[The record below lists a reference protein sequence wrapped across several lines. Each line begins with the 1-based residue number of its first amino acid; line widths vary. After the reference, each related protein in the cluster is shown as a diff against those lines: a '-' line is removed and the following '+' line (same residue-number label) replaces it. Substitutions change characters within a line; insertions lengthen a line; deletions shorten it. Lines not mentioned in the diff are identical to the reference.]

1 MNEEILRSVTIN
13 SHSSIRIAAPG
24 CPVIYVDP
32 FHLSAE
38 PHDAD
43 IILVTHP
50 HFDHFSPDD
59 IERVRNDDTVFVM
72 PMAMFLTE
80 DGTIRTAL
88 DRLAFSDVFGMEPN
102 KAIEL
107 MGVLI
112 ESVPSYN
119 VNKPNHLREFGWIG
133 YLLTVGDTHIYVAGD
148 TDIND
153 DVKAV
158 RCDIALIPAGGTY
171 TTDAKEAAELV
182 NAIGPEAAIP
192 THYGDIVGTDE
203 CFDVFRA
210 NVDPAI
216 RVERRITPKNEF

>member
-1 MNEEILRSVTIN
+1 MNEEILRSITIN
-13 SHSSIRIAAPG
+13 SHSSIRIAAPEE
-24 CPVIYVDP
+24 PVIYVDP
-32 FHLSAE
+32 FHIPNE

-43 IILVTHP
+43 LILVTHP
-50 HFDHFSPDD
+50 HFDHFSVDD
-59 IERVRNDDTVFVM
+59 IARVRKDDTVFVM

-80 DGTIRTAL
+80 DEKIRGAL
-88 DRLAFSDVFGMEPN
+88 DALAFGDSFGMEPN
-102 KAIEL
+102 KAIEV

-119 VNKPNHLREFGWIG
+119 VNKPNHLKEFGWIG
-133 YLLTVGDTHIYVAGD
+133 YLLTISDTHIYIAGD
-148 TDIND
+148 TDVNS

-158 RCDIALIPAGGTY
+158 RCDVAMVPAGGTY

-182 NAIGPEAAIP
+182 NAIGPAVAIP
-192 THYGDIVGTDE
+192 THYADIVGDRS

-216 RVERRITPKNEF
+216 RVEQRIF